1 MRVIWHTNSNLYQR
15 KKSIRTMYHIENFVD
30 NFCTPHSQRF
40 WTLLSLVW
48 LRQKSQD
55 ALMVTI
61 RESSMASAHIL
72 PTTPNKLFW
81 RALCKGGAQSMSSFF
96 QSILLSHWFLR
107 CTAPQFDLNQTEGVT
122 RRCQDHT
129 KLLVRELELG
139 VLWDGWGIVGDIVVR
154 LLLPLFSFSFL

>member
-61 RESSMASAHIL
+61 GESSMASAHIL

-122 RRCQDHT
+122 HT
-129 KLLVRELELG
+129 ELLVCELELG